1 MPKDTMLKNNKP
13 KYFHTIAAVA
23 VASAGIV
30 LASVSPSLAYY
41 ATATPCFEAPMPDAA
56 EPAPAAHG
64 GARLYNMVPGGSAT
78 FSPGPSHRAP
88 QHDRATSSSK

>member
-1 MPKDTMLKNNKP
+1 MPKDNNP

-30 LASVSPSLAYY
+30 LASASPSLACY
-41 ATATPCFEAPMPDAA
+41 ATATPCSEAPMPDTAG
-56 EPAPAAHG
+56 PAPALHG
-64 GARLYNMVPGGSAT
+64 GARLYNAVPGGSAT
-78 FSPGPSHRAP
+78 FSPRPSHRSP